1 MQLKHSARAVWIALL
16 FLLAG
21 GGPVCEAADYRVRK
35 SVEGLTFEIAIN
47 RNPPVLGKN
56 EIRVEIRNPEGK
68 PVSGAEVTVNYYM
81 PPMPRMPPMNYTVT
95 AAPDGAAYRA
105 VMDLIM
111 SGPWNIIV
119 RANPGGKWVRVS
131 FPIDVR

>member
-1 MQLKHSARAVWIALL
+1 MQLKHRARAVWIALL
-16 FLLAG
+16 LLLAEG
-21 GGPVCEAADYRVRK
+21 GSVCEAADYRVRK

-56 EIRVEIRNPEGK
+56 DIRVEIRDPQGQ

-119 RANPGGKWVRVS
+119 RANPGGKSVRVS

>member
-1 MQLKHSARAVWIALL
+1 MGSKHGIFSVWATLLLL
-16 FLLAG
+16 FAG
-21 GGPVCEAADYRVRK
+21 GIDVCDAADYRARK
-35 SVEGLTFEIAIN
+35 SADGFVFEIAIN

-56 EIRVEIRNPEGK
+56 EIRVEIRDPQGQ

-95 AAPDGAAYRA
+95 ATPDGAGYRA
-105 VMDLIM
+105 VMELIM
-111 SGPWNIIV
+111 SGPWNIV
-119 RANPGGKWVRVS
+119 LRANPGGKPLRAT

>member
-1 MQLKHSARAVWIALL
+1 MRLGHSDPTVGIALL
-16 FLLAG
+16 LLLAG
-21 GGPVCEAADYRVRK
+21 GLAVCEAGDYRARK
-35 SVEGLTFEIAIN
+35 SVDGLTFEIAIN

-56 EIRVEIRNPEGK
+56 EIRIDIRDSQGQPL
-68 PVSGAEVTVNYYM
+68 SGVEVTVNYYM

-119 RANPGGKWVRVS
+119 RVNTTGKGVRAT

>member
-1 MQLKHSARAVWIALL
+1 MGSKRGIIAAWATLL
-16 FLLAG
+16 LLVAG
-21 GGPVCEAADYRVRK
+21 GLDVCGAADYRARK
-35 SVEGLTFEIAIN
+35 SVDGFAFEIAIN

-56 EIRVEIRNPEGK
+56 EIRVEIRDPQGQ

-95 AAPDGAAYRA
+95 AAPDGSAYRA

-111 SGPWNIIV
+111 SGPWNIVV
-119 RANPGGKWVRVS
+119 RANPGGKPVRAT

>member
-1 MQLKHSARAVWIALL
+1 MQLQHSARAVWFVLL

-21 GGPVCEAADYRVRK
+21 GLAVCEAGDYRARK
-35 SVEGLTFEIAIN
+35 SVDGLTFEIAIN

-56 EIRVEIRNPEGK
+56 EVRIDIRDPQGQ
-68 PVSGAEVTVNYYM
+68 PLSGAEVTVNYYM

-119 RANPGGKWVRVS
+119 RANTAGKGVRAT

>member
-1 MQLKHSARAVWIALL
+1 MQLEHSARAVWVALL
-16 FLLAG
+16 LLLAG
-21 GGPVCEAADYRVRK
+21 GGSVGEAADYRVRK

-56 EIRVEIRNPEGK
+56 DIRVEIRDPQGQ

-95 AAPDGAAYRA
+95 AAPDGTAYRA

-111 SGPWNIIV
+111 AGPWNIIV
-119 RANPGGKWVRVS
+119 RAKSDGKWVRVS